1 MSTRLWHPFADMAAV
16 KEEEVVIVRGRGA
29 RVWDAGGKEYV
40 DARAGLWYAAVGH
53 GRAEIADAVA
63 AQMRELA
70 AFDTF
75 ERLANR
81 PALELAER
89 VSSLAPFPDAAVFF
103 GSGGSDAVDTAAK
116 LARRYWSAVGRPEKQ
131 VIVSREHGY
140 HGVNGFGTSLQ
151 GIPGN
156 RAGYGDLIP
165 HVENIPWGDAAA
177 LEALFAD
184 HADKI
189 AAVIG
194 EPVIGAGG
202 VIPPPEGFWPRVQE
216 LCREHDVLLISDEVI
231 CGFGRLGAAFGCQR
245 FGVTPDLMTC
255 AKGLTSGYM
264 PMGAVVVSERVKEPF
279 FREGFGTLIADV
291 ASVPHDDPAAL
302 EALFEE
308 RAGEI
313 AAFIGEPV
321 IGAGG
326 ILHPAEGYW
335 AAVQELC
342 RKHNVLLIADEVVTG
357 FGRLGRWFGCQ
368 RLGIEPDMITCAK
381 AITSGYLPLGAVV
394 ISARVQEPFWTEP
407 GRAIFRHGFTYSGH
421 PAACAAGLANLD
433 LMEREELVDRVAE
446 MEPVLAQAVAPLTGL
461 TLVSEVRAGLGLLA
475 AVEIDPEARAADP
488 GLVER
493 IVAGCRRNGVLTR
506 GLAGRALQLSPPYVI
521 SEEEIAT
528 VAETIATAVTQATPA
543 HA

>member
-1 MSTRLWHPFADMAAV
+1 MSTHLWHPFADMAAV
-16 KEEEVVIVRGRGA
+16 KDDEVVIVRGRGA
-29 RVWDAGGKEYV
+29 RVWDADGREYV

-53 GRAEIADAVA
+53 GRAEIADAAA

-75 ERLANR
+75 DRLANR

-89 VSSLAPFPDAAVFF
+89 VSALAPFPDAAVFF

-116 LARRYWSAVGRPEKQ
+116 LARRYW
-131 VIVSREHGY
+131 
-140 HGVNGFGTSLQ
+140 
-151 GIPGN
+151 
-156 RAGYGDLIP
+156 
-165 HVENIPWGDAAA
+165 
-177 LEALFAD
+177 
-184 HADKI
+184 HA
-189 AAVIG
+189 
-194 EPVIGAGG
+194 
-202 VIPPPEGFWPRVQE
+202 
-216 LCREHDVLLISDEVI
+216 
-231 CGFGRLGAAFGCQR
+231 LGAARQAAHR
-245 FGVTPDLMTC
+245 PPPAQL
-255 AKGLTSGYM
+255 
-264 PMGAVVVSERVKEPF
+264 PRHERLRHEPGRDRDN
-279 FREGFGTLIADV
+279 REGFGTLIADV
-291 ASVPHDDPAAL
+291 ASVPYDDPAAL
-302 EALFEE
+302 GALFEE

-326 ILHPAEGYW
+326 ILHPPEGYW

-342 RKHNVLLIADEVVTG
+342 RKHEVLLIADEVVTG

-368 RLGIEPDMITCAK
+368 RLGIDPDMITCAK
-381 AITSGYLPLGAVV
+381 AITSGYLPLGAVI
-394 ISARVQEPFWTEP
+394 ISSRIQEPFWTEP

-446 MEPVLAQAVAPLTGL
+446 MESVLARAVEPLTEL
-461 TLVSEVRAGLGLLA
+461 PLVSEVRAGLGLLA
-475 AVEIDPEARAADP
+475 AVEIDPAARAADP

-493 IVAGCRRNGVLTR
+493 IVTGCRRGGVLTR

-521 SEEEIAT
+521 SEEEIGMVVEA
-528 VAETIATAVTQATPA
+528 IAAAVEQAAPA